1 MSNDENQ
8 RGDEV
13 FPEMSEFLDWCK
25 TL

>member
-13 FPEMSEFLDWCK
+13 FPEISEFLDWCK